1 MGVFGLNIFMN
12 KFILLS
18 GKRFWLCSI
27 LFAVIMPSKAAGR
40 FGEFVEKLESIP
52 YGLGILIP
60 IFFVFAAIIG
70 LVYDI
75 EDKEK
80 RGYGRCVV
88 LIIFLILYVLVVK
101 FL

>member
-1 MGVFGLNIFMN
+1 
-12 KFILLS
+12 
-18 GKRFWLCSI
+18 
-27 LFAVIMPSKAAGR
+27 MPSKAAGR
-40 FGEFVEKLESIP
+40 FGEFEEKLESIP

-80 RGYGRCVV
+80 SLPAYLPFPNAPTSAGSRSVRCGKD
-88 LIIFLILYVLVVK
+88 LPSSPRYNGK
-101 FL
+101 YSR